1 MNLTQ
6 SFPGKFEHLEDI
18 SQMVGQA
25 AEKAGLDDSGVYAV
39 QLAVDEA
46 CTNII
51 EHAYGGEGLGLIDV
65 TTHVKPTCLIVQ
77 LRDFG
82 RPFDPASIPVPQT
95 NLPLEEIQPRG
106 IGLYLIRK
114 MMDEIKF
121 EFTTDRGNILT
132 MVKNK

>member
-1 MNLTQ
+1 MNKTNT
-6 SFPGKFEHLEDI
+6 FPGKFENLEDI

-25 AEKAGLDDSGVYAV
+25 AEHAGLDDSGVYAV

-51 EHAYGGEGLGLIDV
+51 EHAYGGEGRGLIDV
-65 TTHVKPTCLIVQ
+65 TTEVTPTSLVVQ

-106 IGLYLIRK
+106 IGLFLIRK
-114 MMDEIKF
+114 MMDEINF
-121 EFTTDRGNILT
+121 EFSEDQGNILT
-132 MVKNK
+132 MIKNK

>member
-1 MNLTQ
+1 MNQTQ
-6 SFPGKFEHLEDI
+6 TFPGKFENLEDI

-25 AEKAGLDDSGVYAV
+25 AESAGLDDSGVYAV

-51 EHAYGGEGLGLIDV
+51 EHAYGGEGYGQIDV
-65 TTHVKPTCLIVQ
+65 STQVTPTCLVVQ

-82 RPFDPASIPVPQT
+82 RPFDPALIPIPQT

-121 EFTTDRGNILT
+121 EFTADRGNILT
-132 MVKNK
+132 MIKNK